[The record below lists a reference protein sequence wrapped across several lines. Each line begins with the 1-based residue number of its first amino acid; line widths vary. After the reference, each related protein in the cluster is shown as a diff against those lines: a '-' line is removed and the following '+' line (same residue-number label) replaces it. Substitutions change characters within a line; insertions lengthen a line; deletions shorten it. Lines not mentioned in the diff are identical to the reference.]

1 MATNLDST
9 LGVLYISTLVSATL
23 YGVGCTQIWFY
34 FRKYRIKDPW
44 WVQTLV
50 GLLSVFDTCQQAVL
64 SACVYRYLVTFHDTA
79 AIRVVLVK
87 TLIIEIFFSNFIAI
101 FVQQFYCWRIY
112 KLSNNIA
119 LAGFLTCVAWA
130 SLAAITVYCAKSL
143 HFDTFAQLATI
154 SSLSKTCNIL
164 AAAADALISAGMILV
179 LNMSKTGFRR
189 STDIINRLMIFTF
202 NTGLPTSFC
211 AIMACVCISAWPD
224 TFWYM
229 FFFLQM
235 GRFYTN
241 SFMVTLN
248 SREYIRSMTDP
259 TNRPESYSLPTR
271 TPGVNSIPSQ
281 QLAIRID
288 TMTEHDTDRQYP
300 EDAKG
305 AKAQV
310 A

>member
-64 SACVYRYLVTFHDTA
+64 SGTAYTHIEQTLIRLKNCFLAACVYRYLVTFHDTA

-130 SLAAITVYCAKSL
+130 SLAAITGSV
-143 HFDTFAQLATI
+143 FE
-154 SSLSKTCNIL
+154 
-164 AAAADALISAGMILV
+164 V
-179 LNMSKTGFRR
+179 
-189 STDIINRLMIFTF
+189 
-202 NTGLPTSFC
+202 
-211 AIMACVCISAWPD
+211 
-224 TFWYM
+224 
-229 FFFLQM
+229 